1 MEVAQKIRETNKE
14 MYLIFTTA
22 HLEYAMI
29 AYKVKTFDYI
39 AKPLTLER
47 LEETVERLFNDIFHA
62 PANYLKL
69 DNGKLVINKKDINY
83 IKRNGMKLTFYT
95 GSRDY
100 ESYTSFTKI
109 QNQLS
114 NDFVRCH
121 KSYMVNL
128 NNISRVEM
136 SNNIIVLKDNSI
148 CYIGPKYKNEFM
160 EVFKNHES
168 ITNYLV
174 SANNAQ
180 YANG

>member
-1 MEVAQKIRETNKE
+1 
-14 MYLIFTTA
+14 
-22 HLEYAMI
+22 
-29 AYKVKTFDYI
+29 
-39 AKPLTLER
+39 
-47 LEETVERLFNDIFHA
+47 
-62 PANYLKL
+62 
-69 DNGKLVINKKDINY
+69 
-83 IKRNGMKLTFYT
+83 MKLTFYT

>member
-1 MEVAQKIRETNKE
+1 M
-14 MYLIFTTA
+14 L
-22 HLEYAMI
+22 

-47 LEETVERLFNDIFHA
+47 LEETVQRLFNDIFFK

-69 DNGKLVINKKDINY
+69 DNGKLVINKEDINY
-83 IKRNGMKLTFYT
+83 IKRNGMKLTFCT
-95 GSRDY
+95 NSRQYD
-100 ESYTSFTKI
+100 SYTSFNKL
-109 QNQLS
+109 QDKLS

-128 NNISRVEM
+128 NNISKVEI
-136 SNNIIVLKDNSI
+136 NNNKIILKDNSI

-168 ITNYLV
+168 ITNYMV
-174 SANNAQ
+174 SVNNTK

>member
-69 DNGKLVINKKDINY
+69 DNGKLVINKEDINY
-83 IKRNGMKLTFYT
+83 IKRNWFQRL
-95 GSRDY
+95 
-100 ESYTSFTKI
+100 
-109 QNQLS
+109 
-114 NDFVRCH
+114 
-121 KSYMVNL
+121 
-128 NNISRVEM
+128 
-136 SNNIIVLKDNSI
+136 
-148 CYIGPKYKNEFM
+148 
-160 EVFKNHES
+160 
-168 ITNYLV
+168 
-174 SANNAQ
+174 
-180 YANG
+180 